1 MKKFKSTALALAMIL
16 SLVPFVSLNVSAT
29 DIYDVNSAL
38 TYAAEHWNDEKTG
51 GTDQGLCAE
60 FVSHCLIK
68 GNIAFSPET
77 DVIGNRPGEFPRA
90 AWDQRFNAYY
100 YWGCWGLYH
109 DLAARSYTE
118 VSTLKQD
125 ETGKILWSPNI
136 GHVAKGDIIFYHIK
150 NAENNDTD
158 QYTHVVIVGNDS
170 NSTYVQAYAHNNPK
184 NNGVLVCDSNQE
196 YVCVHFKNAI
206 N

>member
-1 MKKFKSTALALAMIL
+1 ML

-38 TYAAEHWNDEKTG
+38 TYEAEHWNDEKTG

-68 GNIAFSPET
+68 GNIAFWPET
-77 DVIGNRPGEFPRA
+77 DVIGNCPGEFPRA

-100 YWGCWGLYH
+100 CWGCWGLYH
-109 DLAARSYTE
+109 DLSARSYTE
-118 VSTLKQD
+118 VSTLEQD
-125 ETGKILWSPNI
+125 ETGKILWSQNI
-136 GHVAKGDIIFYHIK
+136 GHVAKGDVIFFHLK
-150 NAENNDTD
+150 DADESNND
-158 QYTHVVIVGNDS
+158 QYEHVVIVGNDVS
-170 NSTYVQAYAHNNPK
+170 EKYIKVYAHNVPK
-184 NNGVLVCDSNQE
+184 NNEPIEIREGRE
-196 YVCVHFKNAI
+196 YICVHFKNAI

>member
-1 MKKFKSTALALAMIL
+1 MAIIL

-29 DIYDVNSAL
+29 DVYDARSAL
-38 TYAAEHWNDEKTG
+38 TYAAEHWNDET
-51 GTDQGLCAE
+51 TDGPDKDLCAG

-77 DVIGNRPGEFPRA
+77 DIIGNRPGEFPRA

-100 YWGCWGLYH
+100 YCGCWGLYH

-118 VSTLKQD
+118 VRTLEQD
-125 ETGKILWSPNI
+125 ETGRILWSKNM
-136 GHVAKGDIIFYHIK
+136 GRVSKGDVIFFHLK
-150 NAENNDTD
+150 DTD
-158 QYTHVVIVGNDS
+158 ESDNDQYEHVVIVGNDIS
-170 NSTYVQAYAHNNPK
+170 EKYIKVYAHNVPK
-184 NNGVLVCDSNQE
+184 NNEPIELREGRE
-196 YVCVHFKNAI
+196 YVCVHFKNTI